1 MLSYWRWS
9 LMKNVYPENV
19 EENKRLDA
27 ENRKRE
33 EFLQREE
40 MRMTARQKKLDAFF
54 ESFFGRCIF
63 KFLKLWNRHPFIFG
77 IILSFLVVRLF
88 KYFFS

>member
-1 MLSYWRWS
+1 
-9 LMKNVYPENV
+9 MKNVYPENV
-19 EENKRLDA
+19 EENKRRDA
-27 ENRKRE
+27 DNRKHE
-33 EFLQREE
+33 ELLQREE
-40 MRMTARQKKLDAFF
+40 MRIAARQKKLDAFF

-77 IILSFLVVRLF
+77 AILSFLLVRLI